1 MLLLSQAAWPLVVP
15 ADAAVARVQAVDD
28 QFDRVVPGGWGQAPI
43 GGAYSVAG
51 EAHAL
56 SVERAAG
63 KMTLRARGAWA
74 TATLSAL
81 SLRDIDLRFRV
92 ATSKNATGN
101 GQVLTVTTRRVS
113 HSTEYRSRIVLRPNG
128 SVVLSALSL
137 VNGERRL
144 LGSAVPVAGL
154 NYRANSFL
162 WVRVRIAGN
171 SPTEI
176 KLKVWQAGEP
186 EPSVWSHSVS
196 DRTAALSGAG
206 AVGLGSSLPL
216 NAVNAPV
223 RFTFEDFVANA
234 PNGAEGATTG
244 DTSPASYSS
253 VADTFDRT
261 INSGWG
267 SADVGGSYSVRGT
280 ADNYSVQ
287 NSSGVMTSHVSGV
300 TRSAL
305 LTGFSARDIAISV
318 TFSLNKVPIGG
329 SYWIYL
335 VGRGTGDSEYRAKVR
350 VADTGVVYLGA
361 SKIVAGGP
369 ETRVGTE
376 VALATPYAAGASW
389 RVRAQLSGSSPTAI
403 TMMAWPVSVAGPGI
417 WQYVGQDSESALQS
431 TGFVGLRTY
440 VSRSSSNAP
449 FTVAVNDYAVTT
461 ADPPSGPTATPA
473 PSSTPARTAAPTGSL
488 APTEAPARTATPNA
502 TATATPSGTSSP
514 AATSSPAPTQP
525 PAPTPSPTQPPA
537 PSPTSPPNPTAP
549 PGSNPYYVAPTGSDA
564 NPGTLAAPWKTL
576 QKAADTVP
584 AGATVY
590 LRAGTYG
597 SFVMRRSGTAAAP
610 ITFTAY
616 GSEKPVVDGY
626 GVAQYTIKIVGA
638 AYVRVTGLTIRG
650 SSGPAYNSAGIT
662 AESSSYI
669 DISDNLIT
677 ANKVWGVRSF
687 SSTYVTID
695 GNEVSHNAVGIYVG
709 RAGQG
714 TLVTDNLVHHNDKMI
729 VNTADI
735 ADDDAGGEGIALVMT
750 TGSVTVRGNSIWG
763 NRAVSYD
770 YGYDGG
776 AFSVFGAS
784 NWTITDNTIWDNR
797 TVLESGTDANKTPC
811 NNGRFTRNVIYGAT
825 TVDVSKGM
833 ILRCASNTI
842 VANNTFHDL
851 QVFVFDISHNKGGW
865 GASIDGLQIV
875 NNIIWVTSGKAYGIE
890 TWPLPASVVIDYNL
904 VYNSGSGYVA
914 TVVGIGGTTS
924 LDTFSSW
931 TGFEVHG
938 IVVSPG
944 FVNAAAHDYHL
955 TAGSP
960 ALDSGRNV
968 PGVTDSY
975 SGAAPDRGA
984 IERP

>member
-1 MLLLSQAAWPLVVP
+1 MGGLSLTTVVTADPIAASSS
-15 ADAAVARVQAVDD
+15 AYAYDDFARTTIN
-28 QFDRVVPGGWGQAPI
+28 GWG
-43 GGAYSVAG
+43 
-51 EAHAL
+51 
-56 SVERAAG
+56 AA
-63 KMTLRARGAWA
+63 K
-74 TATLSAL
+74 
-81 SLRDIDLRFRV
+81 
-92 ATSKNATGN
+92 
-101 GQVLTVTTRRVS
+101 
-113 HSTEYRSRIVLRPNG
+113 
-128 SVVLSALSL
+128 
-137 VNGERRL
+137 
-144 LGSAVPVAGL
+144 
-154 NYRANSFL
+154 
-162 WVRVRIAGN
+162 
-171 SPTEI
+171 
-176 KLKVWQAGEP
+176 
-186 EPSVWSHSVS
+186 
-196 DRTAALSGAG
+196 
-206 AVGLGSSLPL
+206 
-216 NAVNAPV
+216 
-223 RFTFEDFVANA
+223 
-234 PNGAEGATTG
+234 
-244 DTSPASYSS
+244 
-253 VADTFDRT
+253 
-261 INSGWG
+261 
-267 SADVGGSYSVRGT
+267 VGGSYMTPGPAQDYGVSAGAGRMT
-280 ADNYSVQ
+280 LPR
-287 NSSGVMTSHVSGV
+287 SGAS
-300 TRSAL
+300 RSATLGSINQRDVEL
-305 LTGFSARDIAISV
+305 LLSFRLSKLPTQGSVSIVAVARRAPSTGNA
-318 TFSLNKVPIGG
+318 
-329 SYWIYL
+329 
-335 VGRGTGDSEYRAKVR
+335 YRAWLRIRPGGAAEVWASKYVAGSDVKIGSPSPITDRVTIGTQWNLRVR
-350 VADTGVVYLGA
+350 VTG
-361 SKIVAGGP
+361 S
-369 ETRVGTE
+369 
-376 VALATPYAAGASW
+376 
-389 RVRAQLSGSSPTAI
+389 
-403 TMMAWPVSVAGPGI
+403 
-417 WQYVGQDSESALQS
+417 
-431 TGFVGLRTY
+431 
-440 VSRSSSNAP
+440 
-449 FTVAVNDYAVTT
+449 
-461 ADPPSGPTATPA
+461 
-473 PSSTPARTAAPTGSL
+473 APTGIQIRSW
-488 APTEAPARTATPNA
+488 
-502 TATATPSGTSSP
+502 PSSSP
-514 AATSSPAPTQP
+514 EPPTWSYSSTDSKPALQRSGAVALITYASTAAKGGPFVVAFDQYQAAATSSPAPTQP
-525 PAPTPSPTQPPA
+525 PAPTPSPTQPPT

-924 LDTFSSW
+924 LDTFRSW
-931 TGFEVHG
+931 TGKEVHG
-938 IVVSPG
+938 LTGNPSFTDPA
-944 FVNAAAHDYHL
+944 NHDYRL
-955 TAGSP
+955 SSDSP
-960 ALDSGRNV
+960 AIDRGRIV
-968 PGVTDSY
+968 SGVTDGYRGS
-975 SGAAPDRGA
+975 APDMGRF
-984 IERP
+984 ER